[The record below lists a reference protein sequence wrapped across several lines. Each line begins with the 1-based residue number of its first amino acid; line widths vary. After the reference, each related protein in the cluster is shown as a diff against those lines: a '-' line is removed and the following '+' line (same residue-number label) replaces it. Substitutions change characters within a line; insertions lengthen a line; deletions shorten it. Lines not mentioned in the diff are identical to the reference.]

1 MPLVVTGFGENNGVV
16 HHLILLFLF
25 FVSTA
30 ICDFTSDSGRTD
42 AVLVFFGLECPK
54 GSWDGTRHVLV
65 SVGLVN
71 SLLQARNPENSNPQ
85 DEFTMNGLML

>member
-1 MPLVVTGFGENNGVV
+1 MPSVVTGLDNKKGGGV

-25 FVSTA
+25 FYPTM
-30 ICDFTSDSGRTD
+30 CDVTSDSGRTD

-54 GSWDGTRHVLV
+54 RSWDGTRHVLV

-71 SLLQARNPENSNPQ
+71 SLLQARNPKNSNPQ
-85 DEFTMNGLML
+85 DEFTMN